1 MSVCIEQSN
10 YSSNYQNNH
19 NNFSQYLP
27 AADKVL
33 NLPRTRFSQK
43 TLFIQVKLWMARSQQ
58 RKQLAR
64 LDEKMLKDI
73 GITRV
78 EVLAEV
84 KKPFWK

>member
-27 AADKVL
+27 AADQVL

-43 TLFIQVKLWMARSQQ
+43 TLFIYSS
-58 RKQLAR
+58 
-64 LDEKMLKDI
+64 
-73 GITRV
+73 
-78 EVLAEV
+78 
-84 KKPFWK
+84 